1 MCVAEVE
8 RVFSRRSSPALKC
21 YHLQHSTCTFMYS
34 VISYTEKSG
43 KNYLDN
49 RDECAVF
56 YMKFGLETPKR
67 TETREN
73 SFYEASSQVGMD
85 LQKVQKKAELKEC
98 KNTTLHLLCTL
109 LFL

>member
-1 MCVAEVE
+1 M
-8 RVFSRRSSPALKC
+8 
-21 YHLQHSTCTFMYS
+21 
-34 VISYTEKSG
+34 ISYKEESG
-43 KNYLDN
+43 KDYLDN

-56 YMKFGLETPKR
+56 YMKFGLENPKR

-85 LQKVQKKAELKEC
+85 LQKVQKKQNWKNG